1 MRPGERAWTR
11 YLILGLPTAYFI
23 ALVAFPLF
31 VLGRMSFSVPERGR
45 VFGDGFSFGNYAEI
59 FANPLFLET
68 LGVTVRIGIIVSLCA
83 LAIGFPLALFIWR
96 AKGWVRSLV
105 IFITIAPILISVVV
119 RSYGWI
125 VLLSN
130 RGLVNSTLM
139 YFGVI
144 ERPIRLIFNETGIVI
159 GMTHVLLP
167 FMVLSIMSTLQS
179 IDRSLEDAASTLGAR
194 PLRVNLEIIL
204 PLALPGIVSGMILVF
219 ILSVGSFITP
229 VLLGGQMVM
238 TLPILALQQFQT
250 TFNWALG
257 SAIATMLLVA
267 VLLITTVFERLLRKH
282 LIRGAG

>member
-45 VFGDGFSFGNYAEI
+45 VFGDGFSFGNYVEI

-68 LGVTVRIGIIVSLCA
+68 LGVTVRIGALVSLCA

-139 YFGVI
+139 YFGII

-204 PLALPGIVSGMILVF
+204 PLALPGIVSGTILVF

-267 VLLITTVFERLLRKH
+267 VLVITTVFERLLRKH
-282 LIRGAG
+282 LVRGAG